1 MGKKNRPATPP
12 LKVVLD
18 SNVVVSALLF
28 RHGELA
34 WLRAAWQSGHFIPL
48 ASRATI
54 EEILRVIG
62 YEKFRLNQAQVEEVA
77 ALYLPHVE
85 IVTVT
90 ESARRKLPICRDPE
104 DQKFLALANAGNA
117 DVIVTGDKMLLELA
131 GKTRFEIEN
140 PAAFRQRFKDV
151 SKIL

>member
-1 MGKKNRPATPP
+1 MGKKTQPETPT
-12 LKVVLD
+12 LRVVLD

-28 RHGELA
+28 RQGKLA
-34 WLRAAWQSGHFIPL
+34 WLRASWQSGHFIPL

-62 YEKFRLNQAQVEEVA
+62 YEKFRLGKAQLEEVA

-85 IVTVT
+85 IITVT
-90 ESARRKLPICRDPE
+90 ESARRKLPVCRDPE
-104 DQKFLALANAGNA
+104 DQEFLALANAGNA
-117 DVIVTGDKMLLELA
+117 DVIVTGDKALLELA
-131 GKTRFEIEN
+131 AKTRFEIEN

-151 SKIL
+151 

>member
-1 MGKKNRPATPP
+1 MGKKTQPETPP
-12 LKVVLD
+12 LRVVLD

-34 WLRAAWQSGHFIPL
+34 WLRASWQSRQFIPL

-62 YEKFRLNQAQVEEVA
+62 YEKFRLGKAQLGEVA

-85 IVTVT
+85 IITVT
-90 ESARRKLPICRDPE
+90 ASARRKLPVCRDPG
-104 DQKFLALANAGNA
+104 DQEFLALANAGNA
-117 DVIVTGDKMLLELA
+117 DVIVTGDKALLELA
-131 GKTRFEIEN
+131 AKTRFEIEN

-151 SKIL
+151 